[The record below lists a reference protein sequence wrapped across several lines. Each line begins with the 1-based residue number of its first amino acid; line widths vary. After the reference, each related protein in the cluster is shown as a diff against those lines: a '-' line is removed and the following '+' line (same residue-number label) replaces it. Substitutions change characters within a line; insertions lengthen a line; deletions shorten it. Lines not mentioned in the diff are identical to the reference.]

1 VIHLEE
7 NALSKMEKKTLQQ
20 HINDDIDELDNV
32 DLNPQRRRHIISE
45 LDQLEQYQ
53 SNHPD
58 TDHDPNAL
66 ELFCDLNPDEP
77 ECKVFD
83 V

>member
-1 VIHLEE
+1 
-7 NALSKMEKKTLQQ
+7 MEKKTLQQ
-20 HINDDIDELDNV
+20 NINDDKEELDNV
-32 DLNPQRRRHIISE
+32 DLNPQRRRHIVSE

-53 SNHPD
+53 LDHPVK
-58 TDHDPNAL
+58 DHVPKSV
-66 ELFCDLNPDEP
+66 ELFFDLNPDEP